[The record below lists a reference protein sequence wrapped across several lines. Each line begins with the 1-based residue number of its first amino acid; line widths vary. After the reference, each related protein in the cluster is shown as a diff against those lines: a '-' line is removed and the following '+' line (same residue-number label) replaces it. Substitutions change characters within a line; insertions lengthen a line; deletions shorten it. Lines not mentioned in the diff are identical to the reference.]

1 MFGSVVDSAPDFN
14 QWRPRNS
21 EFVETFV
28 TVCRGDPDWLK
39 QEMWYSISRLEKEG
53 ATEIQDLDC
62 SPFFNHQHI
71 KKFLPN
77 IFVKLDIF
85 RFYLMYN
92 HNKEF
97 LEHAWGE
104 STLRRIQECFFPI
117 GNSRAAI
124 GTFRSKCS
132 KCRLMIKVGNSLIG
146 FLSESLVFC
155 EKKSEWA
162 ICSKK
167 NEPFAHSL
175 IFVERPERSVHIA
188 HFWWAT
194 WAIRSHRSLKKREC
208 ANR

>member
-1 MFGSVVDSAPDFN
+1 
-14 QWRPRNS
+14 
-21 EFVETFV
+21 
-28 TVCRGDPDWLK
+28 
-39 QEMWYSISRLEKEG
+39 MWYSISRLEKEG

-117 GNSRAAI
+117 GNYRAAI

-155 EKKSEWA
+155 EKKSE
-162 ICSKK
+162 
-167 NEPFAHSL
+167 
-175 IFVERPERSVHIA
+175 
-188 HFWWAT
+188 
-194 WAIRSHRSLKKREC
+194 
-208 ANR
+208 